1 MTGEDQMSEQKTNPM
16 IKTVLEF
23 GPILAFFVA
32 YLWLK
37 DDIFTIGGR
46 EYDGFIVVTAGF
58 IPVFLLAMGALWAL
72 TGHLS
77 KMQVVT
83 AVLIVVFGGMS
94 VWFND
99 PRFFKMK
106 PTIIYLLFGGVLA
119 FGVMRGQSWLE
130 YVMEGVMPLTH
141 RGWMILTR
149 RLMLFFFGLA
159 ALNEVIWRVMSEE
172 AWVYFK
178 TFGLTAAIFVF
189 FVAQGGLFKTHGT
202 QDTGAQSDE
211 DQA

>member
-1 MTGEDQMSEQKTNPM
+1 MAERKINQGLKTA
-16 IKTVLEF
+16 LEL
-23 GPILAFFVA
+23 GPVVGFFVA

-37 DDIFTIGGR
+37 DESFTIAGMA
-46 EYDGFIVVTAGF
+46 YDGFIVVTAGF
-58 IPVFLLAMGALWAL
+58 IPVFLLAMAALWAL

-83 AVLIVVFGGMS
+83 AVLIVLFGGMS

-106 PTIIYLLFGGVLA
+106 PTIIYVLFGGLL
-119 FGVMRGQSWLE
+119 GLGLMRGQSWLE

>member
-1 MTGEDQMSEQKTNPM
+1 MTETPAPKWAKPA
-16 IKTVLEF
+16 LEF
-23 GPILAFFVA
+23 GPILGFFAA

-37 DDIFTIGGR
+37 DRTFEIAGT
-46 EYDGFIVVTAGF
+46 EYAGFIVVTAGF
-58 IPVFLLAMGALWAL
+58 IPVFLVAMGLLWRL

-77 KMQVVT
+77 RMQVIT

-106 PTIIYLLFGGVLA
+106 PTLIYLLFGGVL
-119 FGVMRGQSWLE
+119 GIGLLRGQSWLQS
-130 YVMEGVMPLTH
+130 VMEGVMPLTD

-149 RLMLFFFGLA
+149 RLMLFFFALA
-159 ALNEVIWRVMSEE
+159 VLNEAIWRTQSEE
-172 AWVYFK
+172 IWVYFK

-189 FVAQGGLFKTHGT
+189 FMTQGRLFRDH
-202 QDTGAQSDE
+202 ASPE
-211 DQA
+211 DAAKD

>member
-1 MTGEDQMSEQKTNPM
+1 MIDKTPP
-16 IKTVLEF
+16 KWAKPVLEF
-23 GPILAFFVA
+23 GPLLVFFAA

-37 DDIFTIGGR
+37 DRVFTIGGT

-58 IPVFLLAMGALWAL
+58 IPVFLISMALLWKL

-77 KMQVVT
+77 RMQIVT
-83 AVLIVVFGGMS
+83 AVLIVVFGGLS

-106 PTIIYLLFGGVLA
+106 PTMIYLLFGGVL
-119 FGVMRGQSWLE
+119 GVGLWRGQSWLQV
-130 YVMEGVMPLTH
+130 VMEGVMPLTD

-159 ALNEVIWRVMSEE
+159 ILNEAIWRTQTEE
-172 AWVYFK
+172 MWVYFK

-189 FVAQGGLFKTHGT
+189 FMTQGSLFRDHGT
-202 QDTGAQSDE
+202 EEDDKGA
-211 DQA
+211 

>member
-1 MTGEDQMSEQKTNPM
+1 MAERKINQGLKTA
-16 IKTVLEF
+16 LEL
-23 GPILAFFVA
+23 GPVVGFFVA

-37 DDIFTIGGR
+37 DESFTIAGTA
-46 EYDGFIVVTAGF
+46 YDGFIVVTAGF
-58 IPVFLLAMGALWAL
+58 IPVFLLAMAALWAL

-83 AVLIVVFGGMS
+83 AVLIVLFGGMS

-106 PTIIYLLFGGVLA
+106 PTIIYVLFGGLL
-119 FGVMRGQSWLE
+119 GLGLLRGQSWLE

-172 AWVYFK
+172 SWVYFK

-211 DQA
+211 DKA